1 MAHAIMS
8 TTTKDMNKTA
18 TQAPRGVER
27 AKAWFISG
35 PMSGPMVPPYE
46 RDECHQRT
54 NDDPDPQAIAAGQ
67 GVAAADAQQSDD
79 DSPPPNPY
87 LMRSSNWGIMALI
100 KSSGDQISQRRPR
113 VMPV

>member
-79 DSPPPNPY
+79 DCAAPEPVLNEEFK
-87 LMRSSNWGIMALI
+87 LGDNGATTRSGSAAPG
-100 KSSGDQISQRRPR
+100 
-113 VMPV
+113 